1 MHLID
6 LSHEIEAGM
15 STYPGLPAP
24 VITDYLSRADSRER
38 YRGEAEFHIGR
49 IEMIAN
55 TGTYIDAAFHRFE
68 GAQDIGQLPLAG
80 IAYLRGV
87 LVHLP
92 EGRRALGVDALSG
105 LDLRGAALLVHTGWS
120 RHWRTEEYGRADHAY
135 VSREAAEYLVESGVA
150 LVGIDSVNIDDMADA
165 SRPAHTL
172 LLRKGIPI
180 VEHLT
185 NLSALGDHPFTFF
198 AVPPPVRGMGTFA
211 VRAFASVDA

>member
-1 MHLID
+1 MQLVD

-15 STYPGLPAP
+15 FTYPGFPTP

-68 GAQDIGQLPLAG
+68 GAQDVGQLPLAG

-92 EGRRALGVDALSG
+92 EDQRSLGVDALAG
-105 LDLRGAALLVHTGWS
+105 LELRGAALLVHTEWS
-120 RHWRTEEYGRADHAY
+120 RHWRTGEYGRADHAY
-135 VSREAAEYLVESGVA
+135 VSREAAGYLAESGVA

-198 AVPPPVRGMGTFA
+198 AVPPPVRGMGTFS
-211 VRAFASVDA
+211 VRAFASVDV